1 MSAPAEFA
9 IFRVAKHKTLG
20 AVASLAGHALR
31 DRPTLNADPA
41 RTPDNR
47 VLAGA
52 DLADGAA
59 VAAAIGKRVDAATH
73 RRPDSVLCLEVLVGV
88 SPDWAAKAT
97 TAQWDTWRER
107 SHAWLVEEFGRE
119 NVVFLAEHRDEKT
132 PHLTAFVTPIRP
144 DGRLS
149 AAHWTGGGDHP
160 GQRLSEMQDRHH
172 AAVAGAGLRR
182 GIRGSKAKHQ
192 DVQRFHGA
200 ATNPPVPKIPA
211 VEAPRLLDVATAA
224 RRDEWAQGQTKRVR
238 KPVRDL
244 ARRAG
249 MAEIER
255 TRAEGQ
261 RATAAALERQRDKLR
276 EEAARLRG
284 LPLEDVLT
292 KWHLARDAAGST
304 KTQSQ
309 WRDAGGQHRITVT
322 GTRWHDHT
330 AERGGGGAID
340 LVMHLDD
347 CTPKAAISA
356 LASRFGGETAEG
368 AAVAHAVAKARQ
380 EAAEAAKQPP
390 PPFVP
395 PDPSPG
401 LWEPARRFLTRER
414 RLSEG
419 VVDEAHRRGDLYA
432 DSRGNVVALQ
442 RDLAGAV
449 VGAELRGTSA
459 ARFVGV
465 AKGSRPDQGAW
476 CLRVGQGGPLVLAE
490 SVVDALSLAD
500 LRGPRQPAVYA
511 STAGNAGAQANHP
524 IVSAAVAAKVA
535 VHVAA
540 DNDDQGRRFLAR
552 YTERWGNA
560 VRDALPQGVKD
571 WNDALRRKVVAGW
584 RSAWERVRGGRGD
597 GPAPAPEPAEDAPRP
612 P

>member
-1 MSAPAEFA
+1 MGAPAEFA
-9 IFRVAKHKTLG
+9 ILRVEKRKTLG

-31 DRPTLNADPA
+31 DRPTPNADPA

-52 DLADGAA
+52 GFADGAA
-59 VAAAIGKRVDAATH
+59 VAAAIRERVEAATH
-73 RRPDSVLCLEVLVGV
+73 RRPDSVLCLEVFIGV
-88 SPDWAAKAT
+88 SPDWAEAAT
-97 TAQWDTWRER
+97 PAQWDAWRER
-107 SHAWLVEEFGRE
+107 SHAWLVQEFGRE

-172 AAVAGAGLRR
+172 TAVAGAGLRR

-192 DVQRFHGA
+192 DVQRFYGA
-200 ATNPPVPKIPA
+200 AVNPPVPRLPA
-211 VEAPRLLDVATAA
+211 VEPPGLVDAATKA
-224 RRDEWAQGQTKRVR
+224 RREEWAKNQTARVR
-238 KPVRDL
+238 RPVRDL

-261 RATAAALERQRDKLR
+261 RAAAASLGRQRDRLK

-284 LPLEDVLT
+284 VPLEDVLAR
-292 KWHLARDAAGST
+292 WHLARDAAGST
-304 KTQSQ
+304 KAESQ
-309 WRDAGGQHRITVT
+309 WRDAGGEHRITVT
-322 GTRWHDHT
+322 GARWYDHT
-330 AERGGGGAID
+330 AEKGGGGAID
-340 LVMHLDD
+340 LVCHLDR
-347 CTPKAAISA
+347 CAPKEAIAA
-356 LASRFGGETAEG
+356 LAARFGGETAEG
-368 AAVAHAVAKARQ
+368 AAVAHAIAKARQ

-395 PDPSPG
+395 PEPSPG

-432 DSRGNVVALQ
+432 DARGNVVALQ

-449 VGAELRGTSA
+449 VGAELRGTGAS
-459 ARFVGV
+459 RFQGV
-465 AKGSRPDQGAW
+465 AKGSRPDAGLW
-476 CLRVGQGGPLVLAE
+476 RLPVGRGGPLVLAE
-490 SVVDALSLAD
+490 SVIDALSVAD
-500 LRGPRQPAVYA
+500 LRGPDSPAVYA
-511 STAGNAGAQANHP
+511 STAGNAGAQSEHP
-524 IVSAAVAAKVA
+524 IIAAAVAAKVP
-535 VHVAA
+535 VHCAA

-552 YTERWGNA
+552 YAQRWGEA
-560 VRDALPQGVKD
+560 VRSALPQGVKD
-571 WNDALRRKVVAGW
+571 WNDALRRKAVAGW
-584 RSAWERVRGGRGD
+584 RSAWERVQGTRSS
-597 GPAPAPEPAEDAPRP
+597 GPAPTPTEDVPRP

>member
-1 MSAPAEFA
+1 MSSAEFA

-31 DRPTLNADPA
+31 DRPTPNADPA

-52 DLADGAA
+52 GFADGAA
-59 VAAAIGKRVDAATH
+59 VAAAIRERVEAATH
-73 RRPDSVLCLEVLVGV
+73 RRPDSVLCLEVFIGV
-88 SPDWAAKAT
+88 SPDWAEAAT
-97 TAQWDTWRER
+97 PAQWDAWRER

-192 DVQRFHGA
+192 DVQRFYGA
-200 ATNPPVPKIPA
+200 AVNPPVPRLPA
-211 VEAPRLLDVATAA
+211 VEPPGLMDAATKA
-224 RRDEWAQGQTKRVR
+224 RREEWAKNQTARVR
-238 KPVRDL
+238 RPVRDL

-255 TRAEGQ
+255 TRAEGE

-322 GTRWHDHT
+322 GARWYDHN

-340 LVMHLDD
+340 LVTHLDD

-368 AAVAHAVAKARQ
+368 AAVAHAIAKARQ

-390 PPFVP
+390 PPFAAP
-395 PDPSPG
+395 APSPG

-449 VGAELRGTSA
+449 VGAELRGTGA

-511 STAGNAGAQANHP
+511 STAGNAGAQADHP
-524 IVSAAVAAKVA
+524 IVSAAVAARVPI
-535 VHVAA
+535 HVAA

-552 YTERWGNA
+552 YTERWGKA
-560 VRDALPQGVKD
+560 VRDALPKGVKD
-571 WNDALRRKVVAGW
+571 WNDALARKVVAGW
-584 RSAWERVRGGRGD
+584 RSAWEQVRSARGD
-597 GPAPAPEPAEDAPRP
+597 GLAPAPEPTEDAPRP